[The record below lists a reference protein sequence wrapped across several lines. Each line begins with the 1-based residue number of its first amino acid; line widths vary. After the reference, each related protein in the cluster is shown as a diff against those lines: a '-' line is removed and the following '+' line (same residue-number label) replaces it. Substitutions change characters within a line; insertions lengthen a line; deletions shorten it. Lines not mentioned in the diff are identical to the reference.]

1 MIRFTDL
8 FRRRCEKPQPD
19 PFLELIEKAYYKG
32 ARDIIITIAYEI
44 IKKSIKPGEDIA
56 NVYMKLYETD
66 WNLEKYSKMIECI
79 ASDGT
84 NEHRFRCIMNV
95 LGLQI
100 TKYGCDWYEC

>member
-8 FRRRCEKPQPD
+8 FRRRREKPKQD
-19 PFLELIEKAYYKG
+19 PFLVFMEKAYYKG

-84 NEHRFRCIMNV
+84 NEQRSRCIMGV
-95 LGLQI
+95 LGL
-100 TKYGCDWYEC
+100 TVRD